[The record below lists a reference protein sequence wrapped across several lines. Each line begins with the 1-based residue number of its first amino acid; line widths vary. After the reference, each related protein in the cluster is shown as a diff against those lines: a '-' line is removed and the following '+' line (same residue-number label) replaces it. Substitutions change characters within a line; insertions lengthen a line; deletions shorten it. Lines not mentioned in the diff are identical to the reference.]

1 MAIYHL
7 TASTGSRKGG
17 QSGAAKS
24 DYLKREGKYS
34 RDRDEVEHSQSGHMP
49 DWAERSRDYWDAAD
63 LYERAN
69 GRLFKE
75 VEFALPVEL
84 DEAQRRELVDDF
96 AHHLTDQERLPYT
109 LAIHKGKGEN
119 PHCHLMISE
128 RKNDGVQRPAD
139 QWFKRYNAKQP
150 ERGGAQKS
158 DSLKPRAWLEQT
170 REAWSDHAN
179 RALERAGHDARI
191 DHRSLEAQG
200 VERLPG
206 VHLGPNVV
214 EMEARGIRTDRADAA
229 FSTESANRQITDLQH
244 YREAIEHESNR
255 QGEAVEKPRRAGRR
269 DRAVGAEHGGAIGR
283 SPAADR
289 GNQDRQRGAG
299 RRLDEPAAANH
310 EPVAA
315 DSQRD
320 ERSRPRTQRDESQG
334 PDGGAKL
341 DAKALAG
348 RSDRF
353 RDAYSGAAD
362 RIHDLAGTARDD
374 TGGHG
379 MAASQAQLKGD
390 RTQQAIARQLKAM
403 GCERYEVG
411 VRDAS
416 SGKMMNREW
425 SAQEVQDNAPWLKRM
440 NARHN
445 DIYIRPAASE
455 AHGLVLVDDLSSDDV
470 AAMKQEGHEPAA
482 VLETSP
488 ENYQAWVKTGD
499 DTPAEQRGLIAR
511 KLARAYDAD
520 KASADAHHYGRLAGF
535 TNRKDKHAS
544 RTGYQPWVL
553 CRESSGQTASQGPAL
568 VQRSAEIVQ
577 QHDRK
582 QEKAHRLQEIERPAP
597 MATRQRR
604 SATDE
609 YRGEM
614 AGLVKRYGDDLSKCD
629 FIAAMKLAS
638 KGRSAD
644 EIGEAM
650 AEVSPGIM
658 ERKTGREADYIER
671 TVNKAME
678 VPQVQEARA
687 ELAKQA
693 EQKQDRDFGMDGPG
707 M

>member
-1 MAIYHL
+1 
-7 TASTGSRKGG
+7 
-17 QSGAAKS
+17 
-24 DYLKREGKYS
+24 
-34 RDRDEVEHSQSGHMP
+34 
-49 DWAERSRDYWDAAD
+49 
-63 LYERAN
+63 
-69 GRLFKE
+69 
-75 VEFALPVEL
+75 
-84 DEAQRRELVDDF
+84 
-96 AHHLTDQERLPYT
+96 
-109 LAIHKGKGEN
+109 
-119 PHCHLMISE
+119 
-128 RKNDGVQRPAD
+128 
-139 QWFKRYNAKQP
+139 
-150 ERGGAQKS
+150 
-158 DSLKPRAWLEQT
+158 
-170 REAWSDHAN
+170 
-179 RALERAGHDARI
+179 
-191 DHRSLEAQG
+191 
-200 VERLPG
+200 
-206 VHLGPNVV
+206 
-214 EMEARGIRTDRADAA
+214 
-229 FSTESANRQITDLQH
+229 
-244 YREAIEHESNR
+244 
-255 QGEAVEKPRRAGRR
+255 
-269 DRAVGAEHGGAIGR
+269 
-283 SPAADR
+283 
-289 GNQDRQRGAG
+289 
-299 RRLDEPAAANH
+299 
-310 EPVAA
+310 
-315 DSQRD
+315 
-320 ERSRPRTQRDESQG
+320 
-334 PDGGAKL
+334 
-341 DAKALAG
+341 
-348 RSDRF
+348 
-353 RDAYSGAAD
+353 
-362 RIHDLAGTARDD
+362 
-374 TGGHG
+374 

-411 VRDAS
+411 VRDAN

-455 AHGLVLVDDLSSDDV
+455 PHGLVLVDDLSSDDV
-470 AAMKQEGHEPAA
+470 DAMKQEGHEPAA

-499 DTPAEQRGLIAR
+499 DTPAAQRGLVAR
-511 KLARAYDAD
+511 KLARDYDAD
-520 KASADAHHYGRLAGF
+520 KGSADAHHYGRLAGF

-568 VQRSAEIVQ
+568 VQRSTEIVE
-577 QHDRK
+577 QHERK

-597 MATRQRR
+597 MATGQRR

-629 FIAAMKLAS
+629 FIASMKLAS

-658 ERKTGREADYIER
+658 ERKAGHEADYIER
-671 TVNKAME
+671 TVSKAME